1 MKKVRF
7 ILFAAV
13 AGLLAVSCTK
23 EVNREV
29 LPDET
34 NSPIHFRAIANAVDT
49 RTAVLSDES
58 FIKWLETDQLKIVE
72 TLTYTLDG
80 EEKTVN
86 NSGSA
91 VVASLSDSDKKAVF
105 DATVTAGLPSGAT
118 LKSATYVAAYPAVI
132 HSGDEE
138 QENLKQGGSGDA
150 KFWRVNMPATQH
162 PEVGSFDPDADILLS
177 GPASKDDNSR
187 VAEGDDLGFSFHRI
201 GTAVK
206 MTVKGLASGEKLQK
220 IVITAP
226 VQVAGYVK
234 VDLANGDYLDGTLP
248 YSNGSNVL
256 TLKFD
261 DLAISGNLDV
271 WFRVLAVDWSGTL
284 EISAETDKAD
294 YYRTSAQETA
304 ITLSSPM
311 VFADGG
317 LTKFA
322 VNLGVKRVAKQAGTV
337 YTKVTSSDEIGE
349 GANYIVAY
357 LANAEATTATVMGP
371 IASGNSFAGYVQDI
385 AVSNN
390 AITIQ
395 NQAIQVVTFEEA
407 ENEGEYYV
415 KFGDKYLYLT
425 SAANNKLALSD
436 AKLSGSDAGKDVW
449 SVTPSGITSTVMKN
463 SSNVYF
469 EIRFNSNSG
478 QERFSSY
485 PGTQKAIT
493 LFKNG
498 DVHVVPAIIP
508 STASLSVGYQG
519 LTDADD
525 LSFSLKNLEGTIEVT
540 CDGTVVT
547 EAVDVDNTIVYSV
560 SANTGDARTGWIEI
574 AVGDVSA
581 RVTVSQ
587 LAAPSIDFETIAEL
601 NTLAA
606 SLSNNGSA
614 DYTGKLTNA
623 VVSFV
628 PDSGNAI
635 VKDAT
640 GSILVFKSSHGL
652 LQGQTFSG
660 ELNVTVKMYYTTIEI
675 TAIDAVFSGSQT
687 EVLPANVTLSQ
698 LVGNFTTY
706 QNAYVKVDNLTVTE
720 KNGKNITVSNGDKTY
735 VVYDNA
741 GASVAETGDIISVV
755 GTVADHNGV
764 NQIKAWASNDIT
776 VTTSAPKAITFTQ
789 PTEANCSITVSA
801 GGSSIASGATVATG
815 TVVTLSATVGTGFTF
830 GGWTVSGAEVANA
843 SATTTT
849 FTMGTSAVS
858 IRASFVNASG
868 TKYTKVTSAPS
879 DWSGTYIIVYEST
892 ATSGLVCLAGTDAYQ
907 NFTTATISSGVI
919 TSNDLSDY
927 EVEIAGYSTGYS
939 VKALGGANAGKYLE
953 GKGSSSNG
961 TAFAASPSNVT
972 TLDLSDGVVTI
983 TNNTNLFVYNST
995 SGTNGERWRF
1005 YKSGTASGD
1014 AYKKPALY
1022 KKN

>member
-34 NSPIHFRAIANAVDT
+34 NSSIHFRAIANAVDT

-150 KFWRVNMPATQH
+150 KFWRVNMPATQY

-337 YTKVTSSDEIGE
+337 YTKVTSNNEIGE
-349 GANYIVAY
+349 GANYIVTY
-357 LANAEATTATVMGP
+357 LASAEATTATAMGP
-371 IASGNSFAGYVQDI
+371 IASGNSYAGYVSDI

-407 ENEGEYYV
+407 ENEGEFYV
-415 KFGDKYLYLT
+415 KFGDKYLYCT
-425 SAANNKLALSD
+425 AAGNNKLALSET
-436 AKLSGSDAGKDVW
+436 KLSGSDAGKDVW
-449 SVTPSGITSTVMKN
+449 SVTPSGIKSTVFKN
-463 SSNVYF
+463 STSNAYY
-469 EIRFNSNSG
+469 EIQFNSTSN

-560 SANTGDARTGWIEI
+560 SANTGEARTGWIKI
-574 AVGDVSA
+574 SVGEVF
-581 RVTVSQ
+581 VEVVVSQ
-587 LAAPSIDFETIAEL
+587 AAVPSYAFTTIAEL
-601 NTLAA
+601 NALVTETETAFF
-606 SLSNNGSA
+606 
-614 DYTGKLTNA
+614 GKLSNA
-623 VVSFV
+623 VVSYV
-628 PDSGNAI
+628 PNTGNAI
-635 VKDAT
+635 IKDNT
-640 GSILVFKSSHGL
+640 GSILVYKSGHGL

-660 ELNVTVKMYYTTIEI
+660 DLNVTTKLHFTTIEV
-675 TAIDAVFSGSQT
+675 TAIDAQFTGAQT
-687 EVLPANVTLSQ
+687 NVEPEVLTLSD
-698 LVGNFTTY
+698 LVGHFSTY
-706 QNAYVKVDNLTVTE
+706 QNAYVKVNDLTVT
-720 KNGKNITVSNGDKTY
+720 GISDKNISVQNGDNTY
-735 VVYDNA
+735 IVYDNA
-741 GASVAETGDIISVV
+741 GNASLTVGDIISVIGTIGDYNGTNQVKVWTSTNITITTLHPAEKHAISFSQPSEGGSFTVKVDGEEIESGDEIEEGTEVTLKATAASGYSFKKWTVTGATVSGNTETATFTV
-755 GTVADHNGV
+755 GTSDISIAAEFKNNSTTEEVVA
-764 NQIKAWASNDIT
+764 T
-776 VTTSAPKAITFTQ
+776 LT
-789 PTEANCSITVSA
+789 
-801 GGSSIASGATVATG
+801 IASGNSFSTTSPAKKNDDKGNTWTLTSTKIVNYNADYSGQQIGVKATPATATVTSSISG
-815 TVVTLSATVGTGFTF
+815 TVTKVVVKANTGGSATLSVSVGGNSFTCGNATSVDVEKKFQQTIASYEFVGEGTGD
-830 GGWTVSGAEVANA
+830 V
-843 SATTTT
+843 
-849 FTMGTSAVS
+849 
-858 IRASFVNASG
+858 
-868 TKYTKVTSAPS
+868 
-879 DWSGTYIIVYEST
+879 IIT
-892 ATSGLVCLAGTDAYQ
+892 
-907 NFTTATISSGVI
+907 
-919 TSNDLSDY
+919 LS
-927 EVEIAGYSTGYS
+927 
-939 VKALGGANAGKYLE
+939 
-953 GKGSSSNG
+953 GSS
-961 TAFAASPSNVT
+961 AACYYGGHTVT
-972 TLDLSDGVVTI
+972 YV
-983 TNNTNLFVYNST
+983 
-995 SGTNGERWRF
+995 E
-1005 YKSGTASGD
+1005 
-1014 AYKKPALY
+1014 
-1022 KKN
+1022 